1 MEKHPLHIK
10 NPEIQKSEEVQKSV
24 EKSELSNSD
33 IEQIEE
39 LTSNTDTVPEEI
51 RAGASQDVLETIQNN
66 HPLNKVWRD
75 ENENIIGY
83 LAFKDFK
90 ENEAYIKYFSTD
102 GKTGES
108 AFKFIPELIDNAKT
122 LGYKKIGFHGF
133 NKRLNKVSSR
143 FGFERQRTDT
153 HGGISADYY
162 EFDLNKTENSEKSKQ
177 QMIEA
182 FKAKATEK
190 ISEDIEKTKK
200 ILDQDKLRK
209 LQENYAELIKK
220 LDELELTETQ
230 KSILELKL
238 ARYFQ
243 RDENIDINTLYDA
256 IIETPRFLDK
266 PKGGLHH
273 LLEIHEQKTLEKI
286 AEIRRRKA
294 EQTGNDGF
302 NPYEAL
308 FQTESG
314 KYYMARL
321 LNMPH
326 LEEESQYM
334 DHCVGTSDSYIN
346 KMKRG
351 DVEILSFRNTDN
363 HEPIM
368 TIEYNV
374 RTKTI
379 EQIKKANDHYL
390 NQSDPYYNDFIEA
403 LGKLKETEQDDGKNR
418 NFENINDSELKEI
431 SVKDYH
437 ILTKDGEIN
446 FRDLDLTQVPF
457 ILKIGK
463 MSFDSNTPKEDAAKM
478 IEIVTGLKFE
488 SNQIA
493 TSKNEIN
500 ENTRVYNGELYPNI
514 FKELPDSIEKIYTN
528 FPEKISEVYIKEIEI
543 PSEPKTAEE
552 YITDLEKDGYK
563 INDYVKD
570 TLSKA
575 NLTEGAG
582 QTIKLIIPS
591 NKSLGFPT
599 GATREES
606 KQRAIELGVA
616 NQTLPAITG
625 PELRKQYKNQPEIGY
640 ILIDMDSIT
649 DLADSPRVFD
659 VVRDDSAVWLF
670 ANVGGSGDRYGAG
683 GRWAFSQ

>member
-446 FRDLDLTQVPF
+446 FRDLDLTQDPF

-493 TSKNEIN
+493 TNAQEIN
-500 ENTRVYNGELYPNI
+500 ENTKVYNGELYPNI
-514 FKELPDSIEKIYTN
+514 FKELPNSIEKIYTN

-543 PSEPKTAEE
+543 PNESKTADEHE
-552 YITDLEKDGYK
+552 QELEKDGHK
-563 INDYVKD
+563 VNDYAKEI
-570 TLSKA
+570 LSKA

-591 NKSLGFPT
+591 NKSLGFPN

-606 KQRAIELGVA
+606 KQRAIELGIA
-616 NQTLPAITG
+616 NRTLPAIAG
-625 PELRKQYKNQPEIGY
+625 LELRKQYKNQPESEY

-649 DLADSPRVFD
+649 DLGVDPSVFR
-659 VVRDDSAVWLF
+659 VVRS
-670 ANVGGSGDRYGAG
+670 GSGLWLDASIGRSGYRHRAG
-683 GRWAFSQ
+683 LRWAFSQ